1 MHITLNKFL
10 QELES
15 LSPSA
20 FSQIENLYPL
30 EFNVEISS
38 LAKFSISLNHE
49 KQTFNLFENLNPSF
63 SLQLDIFTVLNALN
77 KKQVPTK
84 SISGDA
90 ESALILLGAIANI
103 DIDLELLVYKYFGD
117 IPALILRKIVL
128 TQSPGKDS
136 MAQEDGSNKIL
147 ESFRD
152 ISIRL
157 DRLEHVLINQ

>member
-117 IPALILRKIVL
+117 IPALILRKIIL
-128 TQSPGKDS
+128 AQSSGKDS
-136 MAQEDGSNKIL
+136 MAKEDEANKIL
-147 ESFRD
+147 NSFRD

-157 DRLEHVLINQ
+157 DRLEHVLMNQ

>member
-49 KQTFNLFENLNPSF
+49 KQTFNLFENLN
-63 SLQLDIFTVLNALN
+63 
-77 KKQVPTK
+77 
-84 SISGDA
+84 
-90 ESALILLGAIANI
+90 
-103 DIDLELLVYKYFGD
+103 
-117 IPALILRKIVL
+117 
-128 TQSPGKDS
+128 
-136 MAQEDGSNKIL
+136 
-147 ESFRD
+147 
-152 ISIRL
+152 
-157 DRLEHVLINQ
+157 

>member
-49 KQTFNLFENLNPSF
+49 KQTFNLFEKLNPRF

-117 IPALILRKIVL
+117 IPALILRKVIA
-128 TQSPGKDS
+128 THSQSKES
-136 MAQEDGSNKIL
+136 SVQENQAYKIL
-147 ESFRD
+147 KSFRD

-157 DRLEHVLINQ
+157 DRLEHVLMNQ

>member
-117 IPALILRKIVL
+117 IPALILRKVIA
-128 TQSPGKDS
+128 THSQSKES
-136 MAQEDGSNKIL
+136 SVQENEAYKIL

>member
-49 KQTFNLFENLNPSF
+49 KQTFNFFENLNPSF
-63 SLQLDIFTVLNALN
+63 SLQLNIFTVLNALN
-77 KKQVPTK
+77 KKQIPTK

-90 ESALILLGAIANI
+90 EIALILLGAIANI

-117 IPALILRKIVL
+117 IPALILRKVIA
-128 TQSPGKDS
+128 THSQSKES
-136 MAQEDGSNKIL
+136 SVQENEAYKIL

>member
-1 MHITLNKFL
+1 MHINLNKFL

-117 IPALILRKIVL
+117 IPALILRKVIA
-128 TQSPGKDS
+128 THSQSKES
-136 MAQEDGSNKIL
+136 VAQENQAYKIL
-147 ESFRD
+147 KSFRD

-157 DRLEHVLINQ
+157 DRLEHVLMNQ